1 MPAKAGAQQAAAR
14 LKSIELF
21 SSLSE
26 ATLDDIA
33 RHGRLRTYARDE
45 HIVLEG
51 DRCEAAYFVVSGE
64 VRVYRVS
71 PEGRE
76 QVLVR
81 LSSGR
86 AFNTVPPFQPHGRN
100 PANVAAMAKS
110 TILVLRSSDFLRL
123 ILAHPD
129 LTMAMFRD
137 LAGRLVHLTNL
148 VENLALYSV
157 LERLVRFLLDQADQH
172 TERASGSEEG
182 SSDDTRPAV
191 IQRWTQQD
199 IAGHLGTVR
208 DVIGRSLRALE
219 DDGLIRLDRGR
230 IALVDRGK
238 LERLAAG
245 RD

>member
-1 MPAKAGAQQAAAR
+1 MPTEARAQRAAAR
-14 LKSIELF
+14 LKGIELF
-21 SSLSE
+21 SDLSE
-26 ATLDDIA
+26 ATLDNIA
-33 RHGRLRTYARDE
+33 RHGQLRTYARGE

-51 DRCEAAYFVVSGE
+51 DQCEAAYFVVSGE

-71 PEGRE
+71 AGGRE

-81 LSSGR
+81 LRSGQ
-86 AFNTVPPFQPHGRN
+86 AFNTVPPFQPDGRN
-100 PANVAAMAKS
+100 PANVAAMVKS
-110 TILVLRSSDFLRL
+110 SILLLRSSNFLRL
-123 ILAHPD
+123 TLAHPD

-137 LAGRLVHLTNL
+137 LTGRLIHLTNL

-157 LERLVRFLLDQADQH
+157 QERLVRFLLDRADQH
-172 TERASGSEEG
+172 TEQTSQSEGEPIE
-182 SSDDTRPAV
+182 DTPPPV

-199 IAGHLGTVR
+199 IAVHLGTVR

-230 IALVDRGK
+230 IALVDRGR
-238 LERLAAG
+238 LERLAG

>member
-1 MPAKAGAQQAAAR
+1 MPAQAGVKGAAAR
-14 LKSIELF
+14 LKSVELF

-51 DRCEAAYFVVSGE
+51 DQCEAAYFVVSGE

-71 PEGRE
+71 AGGRE

-81 LSSGR
+81 LRSGQ

-100 PANVAAMAKS
+100 PANVAAMTKS

-123 ILAHPD
+123 TLAHQD
-129 LTMAMFRD
+129 LTKAMFRD

-157 LERLVRFLLDQADQH
+157 QERLVRFLLDRADQH
-172 TERASGSEEG
+172 AERMSRSEGEPIE
-182 SSDDTRPAV
+182 DTPPPG

-199 IAGHLGTVR
+199 IAAHLGTVR

-238 LERLAAG
+238 LERLAG

>member
-45 HIVLEG
+45 HIVLEE

-81 LSSGR
+81 LRSGQ
-86 AFNTVPPFQPHGRN
+86 AFNTVPPFQPDGRN
-100 PANVAAMAKS
+100 PANAAAMVKS

-123 ILAHPD
+123 TLAHSD

-137 LAGRLVHLTNL
+137 LTGRLVHLTNL

-157 LERLVRFLLDQADQH
+157 QERLVRFLLDRADQD
-172 TERASGSEEG
+172 TKRASGNEVG
-182 SSDDTRPAV
+182 PDGDTPPPV
-191 IQRWTQQD
+191 DQRWTQQD
-199 IAGHLGTVR
+199 IAVHLGTVR

-219 DDGLIRLDRGR
+219 DDGLIRVDRGR
-230 IALVDRGK
+230 IVLVDRSE
-238 LERLAAG
+238 LERLAG

>member
-1 MPAKAGAQQAAAR
+1 MPAEARAQGAAAR

-33 RHGRLRTYARDE
+33 RHGQLRAYARGE
-45 HIVLEG
+45 HVVLEG
-51 DRCEAAYFVVSGE
+51 DRSEAAYFVVTGE

-81 LSSGR
+81 LRSGQ
-86 AFNTVPPFQPHGRN
+86 AFNTVPPFQTDGRN
-100 PANVAAMAKS
+100 PANVAAMVKS
-110 TILVLRSSDFLRL
+110 TVLVLRSSDFLRL
-123 ILAHPD
+123 TLAHSD
-129 LTMAMFRD
+129 LTMAMFRHFT
-137 LAGRLVHLTNL
+137 GRLVHLTDL
-148 VENLALYSV
+148 VESLALYSV
-157 LERLVRFLLDQADQH
+157 QKRLVRFLLDRADQR
-172 TERASGSEEG
+172 TERANRSKEGPSED
-182 SSDDTRPAV
+182 SPPPA

-199 IAGHLGTVR
+199 IAVHLGTVR

-219 DDGLIRLDRGR
+219 DDGLIRVDRGR
-230 IALVDRGK
+230 IVLVDRSE
-238 LERLAAG
+238 LERVAG